1 MRPVPASLEPYR
13 SGRKY
18 FLLDE
23 KRCGEAADEGN
34 LFSFMVRFERARTPE
49 EIRSVLGLLR
59 QRLAESQYR
68 DLRRLFSVWVGR
80 VIFRNVGIKKSV
92 PEFQDLQEVE
102 NMLAE
107 TVASWK
113 DTWLA
118 EGRQEGR
125 AEGRQEGRLEGK
137 LSNLADNIRA
147 LMETLGLTREKAM
160 DMLKVFEEDRKL
172 LASVM

>member
-1 MRPVPASLEPYR
+1 MRLPCEALPPYPLPEPR
-13 SGRKY
+13 
-18 FLLDE
+18 
-23 KRCGEAADEGN
+23 
-34 LFSFMVRFERARTPE
+34 
-49 EIRSVLGLLR
+49 
-59 QRLAESQYR
+59 YR
-68 DLRRLFSVWVGR
+68 DLCRLFSVWVGR

-125 AEGRQEGRLEGK
+125 QEGK

-160 DMLKVFEEDRKL
+160 DMLKVSEEDRKL

>member
-1 MRPVPASLEPYR
+1 MEELCAPVPASLEPYR

-125 AEGRQEGRLEGK
+125 QEGRLEGK

-160 DMLKVFEEDRKL
+160 DMLKVSEEDRKL

>member
-1 MRPVPASLEPYR
+1 MCAPVPASLEPYR

-125 AEGRQEGRLEGK
+125 LEGK

-160 DMLKVFEEDRKL
+160 DMLKVSEADRKL